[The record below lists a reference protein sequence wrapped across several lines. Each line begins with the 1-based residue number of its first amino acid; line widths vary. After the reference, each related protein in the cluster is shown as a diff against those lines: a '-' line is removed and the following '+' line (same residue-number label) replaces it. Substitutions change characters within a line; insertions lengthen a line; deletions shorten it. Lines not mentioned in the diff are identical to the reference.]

1 MLFSALFGT
10 GCQLAVLVLV
20 VILFAFA
27 GPLHGDVYEERG
39 EMVSTFIVC
48 YALTSFVSGYV
59 YGRGWAGGNAAY
71 ALSLGRGYCSIAAR

>member
-20 VILFAFA
+20 VILFAIA

-39 EMVSTFIVC
+39 EMVSAFIVC
-48 YALTSFVSGYV
+48 YALTSFVSG
-59 YGRGWAGGNAAY
+59 
-71 ALSLGRGYCSIAAR
+71 